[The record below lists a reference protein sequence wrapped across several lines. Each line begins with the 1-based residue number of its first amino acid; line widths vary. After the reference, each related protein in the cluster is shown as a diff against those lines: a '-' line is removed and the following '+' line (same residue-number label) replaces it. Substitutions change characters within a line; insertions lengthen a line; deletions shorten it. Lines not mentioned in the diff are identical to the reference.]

1 MRDVDLDEQ
10 EVGQRLRRRRGGQ
23 RRQGEEDDNDAGEV
37 GREEAGDAAADVPLA
52 TPLAA
57 RQQER
62 GEGEEDGDEVVE
74 ALREPRG
81 SASLKRNVRGQDAE
95 GGDGAQAV
103 ELGQYVNVSDVAIVK
118 TRLDP
123 VVAYGAALV
132 VAVTWPFLLPGPPGA
147 AFALRDMMVFN
158 QMSLTRASL
167 GYGDLAARNVPQDA
181 LLGIVPHP
189 VLALRVIM
197 VSAAVAAAVSAY
209 RLGRTRLG
217 QAAAMTVLLWNPF
230 VVERLLQ
237 GHWSVVAAA
246 WLLPAVAMAAPP
258 LATLAHWLASLTPTG
273 AIAAA
278 CFARGRRGVLV
289 TVMTCAPWVV
299 AGVVHAGAHV
309 GSASSAAAFAP
320 RAETFAGTLG
330 ALAGLGGIWNGQAVP
345 ASRHA
350 GFAVLG
356 VVLLP
361 VLAAGWRA
369 VPRRWLVLAAVG
381 FAIPLASWAGLLTPL
396 VAYVPGAGLLRD
408 AHKFLILTLPAL
420 TAAAGALN
428 ARLAGTAL
436 ALAILQ
442 VPDVP
447 LAIAQLTPTT
457 VTVPAVDHNGRDV
470 FIPGHTTLEIVDAR
484 PVVAPAPKAM
494 NVVEQGVL
502 VVDGVVVDE
511 PSPRWVAAQR
521 AYEAGDVDELRG
533 LGVGL
538 VLDGTAVID
547 TSAPA
552 RGWPWLGV
560 WCFGVWCVVP
570 VVGCVDKQ
578 CARRHTFK
586 F

>member
-1 MRDVDLDEQ
+1 ME
-10 EVGQRLRRRRGGQ
+10 
-23 RRQGEEDDNDAGEV
+23 
-37 GREEAGDAAADVPLA
+37 
-52 TPLAA
+52 
-57 RQQER
+57 
-62 GEGEEDGDEVVE
+62 
-74 ALREPRG
+74 
-81 SASLKRNVRGQDAE
+81 RNVRGQDAK

-103 ELGQYVNVSDVAIVK
+103 ELGQYVIVSDVAIVK

-123 VVAYGAALV
+123 VVVYGAALV
-132 VAVTWPFLLPGPPGA
+132 IAVTWPFFVPGE
-147 AFALRDMMVFN
+147 AFALRDMVVFD
-158 QMSLTRASL
+158 QMALTRASL
-167 GYGDLAARNVPQDA
+167 GYGDLPARNVPQDA
-181 LLGIVPHP
+181 LLGILPHP

-197 VSAAVAAAVSAY
+197 VAAAVAAATSAY

-217 QAAAMTVLLWNPF
+217 QAAAMTVILWNPF

-258 LATLAHWLASLTPTG
+258 VATLSHWLASLTPTG
-273 AIAAA
+273 AVAAA
-278 CFARGRRGVLV
+278 LFARGKRGALV
-289 TVMTCAPWVV
+289 TAMTCAPWVV
-299 AGVVHAGAHV
+299 AGAVGAAGGAAEST
-309 GSASSAAAFAP
+309 GSAASAAAFAP

-330 ALAGLGGIWNGQAVP
+330 ALMGLGGIWNAEAVP

-350 GFAVLG
+350 GFAVFG

-369 VPRRWLVLAAVG
+369 VPRRWLAAAALG
-381 FAIPLASWAGLLTPL
+381 FAVPLASWAGLLTPL
-396 VAYVPGAGLLRD
+396 IEHVPGGGLLRD

-428 ARLAGTAL
+428 AKLAGAAL

-442 VPDVP
+442 VPDAP
-447 LAIAQLTPTT
+447 LALAQLSPTA
-457 VTVPAVDHNGRDV
+457 VTVPPVDHRGRDV
-470 FIPGHTTLEIVDAR
+470 FIPGHATLEVVGGR
-484 PVVAPAPKAM
+484 PVVSPAPKAM
-494 NVVEQGVL
+494 NVVEQGAL

-521 AYEAGDVDELRG
+521 AYEAGDLGALRE

-538 VLDGTAVID
+538 VLADAAPID
-547 TSAPA
+547 TGAPA

-560 WCFGVWCVVP
+560 WAFCVWCAVP

-586 F
+586 L